1 MIRYAG
7 RAVARRKVQTK
18 FFRRMAPLDSRLD
31 RGLADK
37 ALKDVSEWLGFS
49 SVMEYLDELS
59 IWGEKIF
66 LFAKITR
73 RKRKTSDV

>member
-1 MIRYAG
+1 ML
-7 RAVARRKVQTK
+7 VAQLRGAK
-18 FFRRMAPLDSRLD
+18 FKQNSSGEWAPLDSRLD

-66 LFAKITR
+66 LFAKITL